1 MAGQLQ
7 IKSWHALPNSNS
19 NLSTQDQSWNPT
31 FEWVGNYF
39 LACYSV
45 VNHCKCHQISNKSS
59 TMSTQFT
66 SHSILC
72 DWINGLY
79 CRLQCVISIYWNYKA
94 SLQNIWER
102 LNTISKAPTYFHL
115 NPYFYICHHRL
126 FCLLPDQPLLA
137 VCY

>member
-1 MAGQLQ
+1 MHCQTQTAILVPKTQVETPLLDELERILQ
-7 IKSWHALPNSNS
+7 HVTQWSITVSATRSQINHSQCPPNSLVIAS
-19 NLSTQDQSWNPT
+19 
-31 FEWVGNYF
+31 
-39 LACYSV
+39 SV
-45 VNHCKCHQISNKSS
+45 NECTALK
-59 TMSTQFT
+59 
-66 SHSILC
+66 
-72 DWINGLY
+72 INELH